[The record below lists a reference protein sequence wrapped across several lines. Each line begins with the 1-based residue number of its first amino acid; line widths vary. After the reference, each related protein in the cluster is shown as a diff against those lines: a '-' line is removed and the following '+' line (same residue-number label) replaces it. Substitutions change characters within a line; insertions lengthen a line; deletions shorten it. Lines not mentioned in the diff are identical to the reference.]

1 MTQGGDSIV
10 RNGHALA
17 SIPDK
22 TIVMSSALGPFG
34 FCGSCGA
41 EVDIGGMIDDVLSL
55 SAEV

>member
-1 MTQGGDSIV
+1 V
-10 RNGHALA
+10 RDGHALA

-41 EVDIGGMIDDVLSL
+41 EVDIGGMIDDALSL